1 MRKRNRLQDVISFPL
16 DVFHMKTKTIGLSLA
31 LCFAATAVCFASP
44 QMGTWKLNEAK
55 SKFAPGMPKN
65 HTVVYAAAGD
75 NVKVTV
81 DGTDKAGKPA
91 HNEWTG
97 KFDGKDYPVTGDPF
111 SDTRSYK
118 TVDAHTLDLTVKKH
132 GKVTTTGRIVVSAN
146 GKSRTVTTSGTD
158 AQGKKFNSMGVY
170 DKR

>member
-1 MRKRNRLQDVISFPL
+1 
-16 DVFHMKTKTIGLSLA
+16 MKTKTVGLSLA

-55 SKFAPGMPKN
+55 SKFAPGMPRN

-97 KFDGKDYPVTGDPF
+97 KFDGKDYPVTGDPS

-118 TVDAHTLDLTVKKH
+118 TVDAHTLDLIVKKH
-132 GKVTTTGRIVVSAN
+132 GKVTATGRVVVSAN

-158 AQGKKFNSMGVY
+158 AQGKKFSSMGVY